1 MTFRKCHS
9 EGADRRLKNLS
20 LSKTK
25 RFLVEAKKLLYR
37 NDVEIP
43 RRSKKRFSVGM
54 TMVSWWLSDPLFCS
68 GVYRSQVEIDLLT
81 FRTSPIKI
89 PHRGYRLARNEVFV

>member
-25 RFLVEAKKLLYR
+25 RFLVEAKKLLCR

-68 GVYRSQVEIDLLT
+68 GVYRSQVEIDLFNIQNIT
-81 FRTSPIKI
+81 YKDSAS
-89 PHRGYRLARNEVFV
+89 RLPPCME